1 MFSFGALGLR
11 VRFAR
16 GLPLGVFWM
25 NTGSTAVME
34 IAAEAAPDAIVIDAQ
49 HGLWDRATLEHAVG
63 LVSNSVPVLVR
74 TTDHSAIAISQA
86 LDTGAEGVIVPLIE
100 TDTQAAAAVAA
111 ARFPPHDS
119 RSGGGVRPLS
129 KDFARYYAAANDRT
143 VVGVMIETQ
152 RGVHNALAIART
164 KGIDFVLIGTGDLAI
179 SLGGFPNVDKR
190 HEEACRAV
198 FDACKSAGVPCGIF
212 TMSAEAAAKRRAEGY
227 AFVTVADDIGV
238 IARGFK
244 AAMTKFQDS
253 ASAPSHT
260 TAQRESGMSTQL
272 LAQFAAAIADG
283 SIKVVDLTQTLKPS
297 TAVIQLPPPFAP
309 SNPFRI
315 SEISHYDERGPG
327 WYWNNLSM
335 GEHTGT
341 HFDAPCHWVTGKDNT
356 AGYTDTIPVQ
366 RLVAPAVVI
375 DCSKEAVAD
384 EKFVLEP
391 AHIQVWEGKHGRI
404 PKGAWVL
411 MRTDWSKRDDP
422 ARFLNMKEDGPHS
435 PGPSAATVK
444 FLIEQRDVNG
454 WGVEA
459 VGTDHGQAFVFE
471 PAFPAHHLM
480 HGANKF
486 GLASLTNLDKLPPT
500 GALLVTPPLK
510 IEKGS
515 GSPLRVL
522 ALVPA

>member
-11 VRFAR
+11 ARFAR
-16 GLPLGVFWM
+16 KSPIGAFWM
-25 NTGSTAVME
+25 TTGSTAVME
-34 IAAEAAPDAIVIDAQ
+34 IAAEAAPDVIVIDAQ
-49 HGLWDRATLEHAVG
+49 HGLWDRQTLEHAVG
-63 LVSNSVPVLVR
+63 LVSNRVPVLVR
-74 TTDHSAIAISQA
+74 TAENSAISISHA

-100 TDTQAAAAVAA
+100 TDEQAAAAVAA
-111 ARFPPHDS
+111 ARFPPHGQ
-119 RSGGGVRPLS
+119 RSGGGVRPLTG
-129 KDFARYYAAANDRT
+129 DFARYYAAANDRT

-152 RGVHNALAIART
+152 RGVHNASAIANT
-164 KGIDFVLIGTGDLAI
+164 KGIDFVFIGTGDLAI

-190 HEEACRAV
+190 HEEACKTV
-198 FDACKSAGVPCGIF
+198 FDACKAAGVPCGIF
-212 TMSAEAAAKRRAEGY
+212 TMSAEAAAKRRDEGY

-238 IARGFK
+238 TSRGFK
-244 AAMTKFQDS
+244 AALTKFQDS
-253 ASAPSHT
+253 APALGHNA
-260 TAQRESGMSTQL
+260 AQRSSGMSKEL
-272 LAQFAAAIADG
+272 LARFAAALADG
-283 SIKVVDLTQTLKPS
+283 SVKVIDLTQTLKPS
-297 TAVIQLPPPFAP
+297 TPVIQLPPPFAP
-309 SNPFRI
+309 SDPFRI

-341 HFDAPCHWVTGKDNT
+341 HFDAPCHWVTGKDN
-356 AGYTDTIPVQ
+356 AHGYTDTIPVQ

-375 DCSKEAVAD
+375 DCSKEAAAD

-404 PKGAWVL
+404 PAGAWVL

-422 ARFLNMKEDGPHS
+422 GRFLNIKEDGPHS
-435 PGPSAATVK
+435 PGPSAASVK
-444 FLIEQRDVNG
+444 FLINERDVNG

-459 VGTDHGQAFVFE
+459 VGTDHGQAFAFE

-500 GALLVTPPLK
+500 GALLITPPLK